1 MNGECHAHLFMDGID
16 YKKAVARH
24 KEGVDREQVRME
36 LEAYQ
41 KHQVSYIRDGG
52 DRFGVSVYARS
63 IAEEYGIEYRT
74 PVFSIS
80 RKGHYGRIVGRQAE
94 SLKEVA
100 ELVKEVKRQKGD
112 FVKIMVSGI
121 MEYSGFGRLSEE
133 ALEKEWI
140 QEMIH
145 IAHEEGMAVM
155 VHGNGR
161 EAVLP
166 AVLAGADSIE
176 HGNYIDEEC
185 LLAMKEMGCIWV
197 PTIVTT
203 KNLIHCGRYDDLV
216 LEKIYQM
223 ERENL
228 SRGAA
233 IGVKLACG
241 SDAGAYRVLHGKGL
255 RDEEVIFQETLSEEG
270 WEKERILQLID
281 DGEMNIRN
289 TFKGEYYEK

>member
-24 KEGVDREQVRME
+24 REGVDLEQVRKE

-41 KHQVSYIRDGG
+41 EHQITYVRDGG

-63 IAEEYGIEYRT
+63 IAREYGIEYRT
-74 PVFSIS
+74 PIFSIS
-80 RKGHYGRIVGRQAE
+80 KKGHYGRIVGKQAE

-100 ELVKEVKRQKGD
+100 ELIKEVKKQKGD
-112 FVKIMVSGI
+112 FIKIMISGI

-133 ALEKEWI
+133 ALEKDWI
-140 QEMIH
+140 KEMIH

-155 VHGNGR
+155 VHGNGS

-203 KNLIHCGRYDDLV
+203 RNLLHCGRYDDLV

-223 ERENL
+223 EKENL
-228 SRGAA
+228 CRGAA
-233 IGVKLACG
+233 IGVTIACG

-255 RDEEVIFQETLSEEG
+255 HDEEDIFLETLSEEG
-270 WEKERILQLID
+270 MRKDAILQLID
-281 DGEMNIRN
+281 YGEMQIKNK
-289 TFKGEYYEK
+289 FKEDTI